1 MVIAALRWLLLF
13 SPFPSCFSF
22 YLPPSFLFPFSSAPS
37 FLLPLLTSIPQKKA
51 LSLLR
56 TPHRALF
63 QLWLTGE
70 SSDEQWQ
77 LSRLCGAQETVRA
90 LPSATNHQPTPANC
104 KLHIANCKL
113 QTAHCKLQTA
123 NCYNPGIAT
132 IWNPPNKEQ
141 NAPNF
146 ETHFTQTDEARRVLA
161 TRTFNHSSLQR
172 LSRQLCPLYRIM
184 DKNQETKIW
193 KRATLWLCLCDHKA
207 CH

>member
-1 MVIAALRWLLLF
+1 MKVWVCKMRKSTFSEVDIAALRWLLLF

-90 LPSATNHQPTPANC
+90 LPSATTHQPTPANC
-104 KLHIANCKL
+104 RL
-113 QTAHCKLQTA
+113 QTPHCKLQTA
-123 NCYNPGIAT
+123 NCKLQTAINLESQQPETLLRAKCTKLWDPVYT
-132 IWNPPNKEQ
+132 DLWN
-141 NAPNF
+141 
-146 ETHFTQTDEARRVLA
+146 
-161 TRTFNHSSLQR
+161 
-172 LSRQLCPLYRIM
+172 
-184 DKNQETKIW
+184 
-193 KRATLWLCLCDHKA
+193 
-207 CH
+207 